1 MLSEH
6 PANRRFAR
14 RELVARGSRDRVGL
28 AVRDEAGDP
37 RRVHDQLTRF
47 CPRCGLRQAAASACV
62 SCAAGSLADLRD
74 DAARADALRAYRTA
88 YVTREASALARKVP
102 SVRRAPLAF
111 AAGSAIVLAV
121 PLGLPLSIVGGVAAV
136 AGVAA
141 ASVAGGFALGSAIR
155 AVAPHF
161 LLGKDQRLGIDR
173 EVRELAERVLPMHV
187 VHAPPAQATQTTMT
201 GVLAG
206 TPTTS
211 PFGDEP
217 LLAARLVG
225 DVSGRVLDD
234 AWIAPGEISFAGK
247 SLEHRQVL
255 SIAWLEVPSTTTLRP
270 GMLSREARARLDAY
284 LLERGVEAAD
294 DTPLTLAV
302 VRAGDSARVRGTPLR
317 RAISDGYRGQIE
329 IVDLADA
336 VIEASVP
343 AHPAVAVPGPF
354 VPPALEE

>member
-1 MLSEH
+1 M
-6 PANRRFAR
+6 
-14 RELVARGSRDRVGL
+14 
-28 AVRDEAGDP
+28 
-37 RRVHDQLTRF
+37 HDQLTRF

-62 SCAAGSLADLRD
+62 SCAAGSLVDLRD
-74 DAARADALRAYRTA
+74 DAARTDALRAYRTA

-141 ASVAGGFALGSAIR
+141 ASAAGGFALGSAIR
-155 AVAPHF
+155 AVAPQF
-161 LLGKDQRLGIDR
+161 LLGKDQRLGIER
-173 EVRELAERVLPMHV
+173 EVHELAERVLPMHV
-187 VHAPPAQATQTTMT
+187 VHAPPAQATQRTMT

-206 TPTTS
+206 TPATS

-225 DVSGRVLDD
+225 DLSGRVLDD
-234 AWIAPGEISFAGK
+234 AWIAPGEISFVGK

-294 DTPLTLAV
+294 DTLLTLAV

-317 RAISDGYRGQIE
+317 RAISDGYRGQLE

-336 VIEASVP
+336 VIESSVP